1 MKVSSKFKRSFHG
14 NRDGSGHAGAQG
26 VSQAGI
32 SQTAVNGLTE
42 YNERCNSA
50 GSGCTA
56 HFCCEIVMSEPVP
69 TESKPT
75 ESQLAL
81 QGEIAGLIVTAL
93 NLELSPDDIQ
103 PDAPLYGEGL
113 GLDSI
118 DILEVALV
126 VSKQFGF
133 SLRADSADNTR
144 IFSSLAEL
152 TRHVAANRTK

>member
-1 MKVSSKFKRSFHG
+1 
-14 NRDGSGHAGAQG
+14 
-26 VSQAGI
+26 
-32 SQTAVNGLTE
+32 
-42 YNERCNSA
+42 
-50 GSGCTA
+50 
-56 HFCCEIVMSEPVP
+56 MSEPVP
-69 TESKPT
+69 TESKST